1 MEYLTLDYIK
11 SHSRV
16 CCDCEDDLLDLYGE
30 AAEQTIINLL
40 GRTLD
45 DLKAANNDEVPAPVI
60 HATLLITESMYQH
73 RAPTEQINLSVVPY
87 GIDMMLKPYIV
98 L

>member
-11 SHSRV
+11 SHSRI

-30 AAEQTIINLL
+30 SAEKTVLNLL

-45 DLKAANNDEVPAPVI
+45 DLKASNDGEVPAPVI
-60 HATLLITESMYQH
+60 HATLLLTENSVRH
-73 RAPTEQINLSVVPY
+73 RSPSEQINLSLVPY
-87 GIDMMLKPYIV
+87 NIDMMIKPYMV